1 MATTAHAVPGVPDD
15 LARIEAELTASGGP
29 FETEDALVLGE
40 RMRVFRR
47 RASSLREH
55 LVNSSR
61 FGDSEYVLFTDG
73 VEERRITFAEHLG
86 AVASVAA
93 RLRNDF
99 GVRPGDRVAIVAAN
113 CPEWIVTFWAAV
125 SLGAVAA
132 GINGWS
138 TGPEIRYGVDDSDPV
153 LLVGDRKRLARLEGA
168 DVGVPVVE
176 IERDFEALWSSD
188 PDADLPDQ
196 PIGEDDPAL
205 ILYTSGTTGRPK
217 GAVHTHR
224 NVNAL
229 LGVNFFN
236 GMRMVK
242 FSPPAPDALPVC
254 QLATM
259 PLFHVSGLH
268 NAAVA
273 FLVSGVRSVW
283 TTGRFDP
290 ELVMRLVERERI
302 TGWSVTPTMLHRVV
316 EHPDFARYDL
326 SSLRQVGGGG
336 STFSPAL
343 QRRTK
348 EVVPGVRSSMGIGY
362 GLTECTALATL
373 NSGGELTDFPDSVGR
388 PVPTMDIEIRG
399 RDGTALPDG
408 EDGEIHVRGPLVM
421 LEYWRKPAE
430 TADVI
435 GPGRWLRTGDIGR
448 MDDGRLYLASRKRDL
463 ILRGG
468 ENIYPAEIENRLE
481 EHPAVD
487 EAAVVGVD
495 HDELGQEVKAIVVVA
510 GESDPDPGDLAAWV
524 GIALAAFKVP
534 VHWEIR
540 RTPLP
545 RNATGKVLK
554 HLLVDG
560 GEPTFVEE

>member
-1 MATTAHAVPGVPDD
+1 VATTAHVVPGVPDE
-15 LARIEAELTASGGP
+15 LARVESELTAPGGA
-29 FETEDALVLGE
+29 FEIAEADVLGE
-40 RMRVFRR
+40 RMRVFTR
-47 RASSLREH
+47 RAGSLREH
-55 LVNSSR
+55 LESSSR
-61 FGDSEYVLFTDG
+61 FGESEYVLFTDG
-73 VEERRITFAEHLG
+73 KNERRITFAEHLG

-93 RLRNDF
+93 QLRREF
-99 GVRPGDRVAIVAAN
+99 GVGPGDRVAIVAAN
-113 CPEWIVTFWAAV
+113 CPEWIVAFWATV
-125 SLGAVAA
+125 SLGAVAV

-153 LLVGDRKRLARLEGA
+153 LLIGDQKRLARLEGA
-168 DVGVPVVE
+168 DVGVPVLE
-176 IERDFEALWSSD
+176 IERDFAALWHAE
-188 PDADLPDQ
+188 PEVGLPDQ

-236 GMRMVK
+236 GMRMAR
-242 FSPPAPDALPVC
+242 FNPPAPDAQPVC

-283 TTGRFDP
+283 ATGRFDP
-290 ELVMRLVERERI
+290 ELVMRLIERERI

-316 EHPDFARYDL
+316 EHPDFERYDL

-348 EVVPGVRSSMGIGY
+348 SVVPQVRSSMGIGY

-388 PVPTMDIEIRG
+388 PVPTMDVEIRG
-399 RDGTALPDG
+399 RDGAPLPDG

-421 LEYWRKPAE
+421 LEYWRKPVE
-430 TADVI
+430 TAEVI

-448 MDDGRLYLASRKRDL
+448 MEAGRLYLASRKRDL

-468 ENIYPAEIENRLE
+468 ENVYPVEIENRLE
-481 EHPAVD
+481 EHSAVD

-495 HDELGQEVKAIVVVA
+495 HEELGQEVKAVVVA
-510 GESDPDPGDLAAWV
+510 AEDADAVPDELAAWV
-524 GIALAAFKVP
+524 GAALAPYKVP

-540 RTPLP
+540 PTPLP